1 MGRCRGIVSVGRA
14 LKRQGYAHLC
24 SSHAMRA
31 KNLRQKMQTCVSGSF
46 VDWCLLLLGAH
57 GKSPGR
63 SRSVRGADRRC
74 RERSS
79 SSPSSLVPCS
89 TLSPTNLQ
97 KSQKAARQR
106 TGACRRPR
114 WLSRAWPRCQ
124 GRSCRPPAAREH
136 DRWSAS
142 SARPGTAPQR
152 PRHIGSSRALPT
164 EDAPRV
170 LIYLVHRRKKID
182 PFT

>member
-1 MGRCRGIVSVGRA
+1 MLIACDAR
-14 LKRQGYAHLC
+14 KKPE
-24 SSHAMRA
+24 A
-31 KNLRQKMQTCVSGSF
+31 KNANLILGKF
-46 VDWCLLLLGAH
+46 FDWCLLLLGAH

-63 SRSVRGADRRC
+63 SRSVRGSDRRC

-79 SSPSSLVPCS
+79 SSSSSPVPYS
-89 TLSPTNLQ
+89 TLSPTKLQ

-106 TGACRRPR
+106 TSACRRPR
-114 WLSRAWPRCQ
+114 ALSRAWPRCQ
-124 GRSCRPPAAREH
+124 GRSCRPPAVREH
-136 DRWSAS
+136 HRWSAS